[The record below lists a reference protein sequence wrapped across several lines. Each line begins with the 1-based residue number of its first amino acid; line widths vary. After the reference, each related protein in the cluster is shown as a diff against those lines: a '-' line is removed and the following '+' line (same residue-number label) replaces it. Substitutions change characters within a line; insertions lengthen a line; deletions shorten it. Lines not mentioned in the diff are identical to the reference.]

1 MDSLLLPSQV
11 SCTAFCSSYYLRSC
25 CSCFTLLLSLPFFS
39 LHILLLLY
47 FFFFLCSLE
56 CIVGSGTLFSPG
68 SSPLLFG
75 VEVAWISP
83 DSAGVSDSSVPL
95 SGRRCHPAQTSY
107 TVHLLYVIQVL
118 FSGWNAFWAQCRL
131 LFRLVLT
138 LSIALIIFWP
148 SVDPSLQSAV
158 WVWGALLQ
166 CKQSAL
172 HWNS

>member
-25 CSCFTLLLSLPFFS
+25 LSSCFTLLLSLPFFS

-131 LFRLVLT
+131 LFRLVHCTNNILT
-138 LSIALIIFWP
+138 QCGPIFAERGLGLGGTA
-148 SVDPSLQSAV
+148 SM
-158 WVWGALLQ
+158 
-166 CKQSAL
+166 
-172 HWNS
+172 